1 MSISASPE
9 LGPDPLDAKRIE
21 ELMAVRFPQIASGGR
36 FAIEEVAPSRA
47 RVRLKADPRNMRP
60 GGTISGP
67 AIFTLADFSIYVAI
81 IGTLGEAG
89 FEAVTASLTI
99 NFLAKPEPGRDL
111 TACVTLIRLG
121 RRLAVGEVEIYSHGV
136 PDMVAH
142 AIANYALPVLR

>member
-1 MSISASPE
+1 MSISAS
-9 LGPDPLDAKRIE
+9 DPNRLDATRIE
-21 ELMAVRFPQIASGGR
+21 ELMAVRFPQIKSGGR
-36 FAIEEVAPSRA
+36 FAIEEVGPRSA
-47 RVRLKADPRNMRP
+47 RVRLKADPRNARP

-81 IGTLGEAG
+81 IGTLGEGG

-99 NFLAKPEPGRDL
+99 NFLAKPEPGDL

-121 RRLAVGEVEIYSHGV
+121 RRLAVGEVEIYSQGV

-142 AIANYALPVLR
+142 AIANYALPAQR